1 MSDGSGREMVGVTE
15 HEARL
20 RQVAFK
26 SREYI
31 AADWA
36 TSNLASVIQL
46 AGGSGW
52 ASQGGQYREHAIA
65 FLSVRLLR
73 ACRAAM
79 GVLAAGWE
87 TEGMG
92 VTRQVVEINAR
103 LCEVAADATPETGR
117 LYLRGKPKTSI
128 GAAIRAVTPD
138 VDPAAAAAPYR
149 GLSQDA
155 HADVGG
161 IMRRATVDDDLR
173 ASITWGPEH
182 TEDTRLF
189 LLVCGSF
196 AAEAA
201 TRLAVEADVEHPN
214 RDALSTYL
222 QVVEREVAAAR
233 GWPDA

>member
-1 MSDGSGREMVGVTE
+1 MSDESGRETVSLSE

-20 RQVAFK
+20 RQVAFQT
-26 SREYI
+26 REYI

-46 AGGSGW
+46 AAGSGW
-52 ASQGGQYREHAIA
+52 ASQAGQHRKHAIA
-65 FLSVRLLR
+65 LLSVRILR
-73 ACRAAM
+73 ACRAAI

-87 TEGMG
+87 TEGIG

-103 LCEVAADATPETGR
+103 LCEVAADRTPETAR
-117 LYLRGKPKTSI
+117 RYLHGKPKTSI
-128 GAAIRAVTPD
+128 GAAIRAATPE
-138 VDPAAAAAPYR
+138 VDPSAVAGFYR
-149 GLSQDA
+149 GLSRYA

-161 IMRRATVDDDLR
+161 ITHRATEDDDLR
-173 ASITWGPEH
+173 ASITWGPDH

-189 LLVCGSF
+189 LLVCGSL

-222 QVVEREVAAAR
+222 QAVERELATAR
-233 GWPDA
+233 GWPDT

>member
-1 MSDGSGREMVGVTE
+1 MSDGSGRETISLIE

-20 RQVAFK
+20 RQVALQ
-26 SREYI
+26 SREYV

-52 ASQGGQYREHAIA
+52 ASPAGHHREHAIA

-73 ACRAAM
+73 AARAAM

-87 TEGMG
+87 TEGIG

-103 LCEVAADATPETGR
+103 LCEVAADESPETGR

-128 GAAIRAVTPD
+128 GAAIRAVTPE
-138 VDPAAAAAPYR
+138 VDPAAVAALYR

-173 ASITWGPEH
+173 ALITWGPEH

-214 RDALSTYL
+214 HDALSTYL
-222 QVVEREVAAAR
+222 QAVERELATAR
-233 GWPDA
+233 GWPDT

>member
-1 MSDGSGREMVGVTE
+1 MSDGSEREQVSLSD

-20 RQVAFK
+20 RQVACK
-26 SREYI
+26 SREYV

-52 ASQGGQYREHAIA
+52 ASQAGQHREHAIA

-92 VTRQVVEINAR
+92 ATRQVVEINAR
-103 LCEVAADATPETGR
+103 LYEVAADETPETGR

-128 GAAIRAVTPD
+128 GAAIRAVTPE
-138 VDPAAAAAPYR
+138 VDPAATAALYR

-155 HADVGG
+155 HADVRA
-161 IMRRATVDDDLR
+161 IMRRATVDDDR
-173 ASITWGPEH
+173 QASITWGPEH

-189 LLVCGSF
+189 LLICGSF
-196 AAEAA
+196 AADAA

-214 RDALSTYL
+214 SDALSTYL
-222 QVVEREVAAAR
+222 QAVEREVAASR
-233 GWPDA
+233 RWPDA

>member
-1 MSDGSGREMVGVTE
+1 MSDGSGRETVILSE

-20 RQVAFK
+20 RQVAFQT
-26 SREYI
+26 REYI

-52 ASQGGQYREHAIA
+52 ASQAGQHREHAIA
-65 FLSVRLLR
+65 FLSVRILR

-92 VTRQVVEINAR
+92 VARQVVEINAR
-103 LCEVAADATPETGR
+103 LCEVAADQTPETGR
-117 LYLRGKPKTSI
+117 LYLHGKPKTSI
-128 GAAIRAVTPD
+128 GAAIRAATPE
-138 VDPAAAAAPYR
+138 VDPSAVADLYR
-149 GLSQDA
+149 GLSRYA

-173 ASITWGPEH
+173 ASITWGPDH

-222 QVVEREVAAAR
+222 QAVERELAAAR
-233 GWPDA
+233 GWPDI

>member
-1 MSDGSGREMVGVTE
+1 MSGASGRETISLSE
-15 HEARL
+15 HEAQL
-20 RQVAFK
+20 RQVAFQT
-26 SREYI
+26 REYI

-52 ASQGGQYREHAIA
+52 ASQAGQHREHAIA
-65 FLSVRLLR
+65 FLSVRILR

-87 TEGMG
+87 TEGLG
-92 VTRQVVEINAR
+92 VARQVVEINAR
-103 LCEVAADATPETGR
+103 LCEVAADQTPETGR

-128 GAAIRAVTPD
+128 GAAIRAATPEVNPSAVAD
-138 VDPAAAAAPYR
+138 LYR
-149 GLSQDA
+149 GLSRYA

-161 IMRRATVDDDLR
+161 IMRHATVDDDLR
-173 ASITWGPEH
+173 ASITWGPAH

-189 LLVCGSF
+189 LLVCGSL

-201 TRLAVEADVEHPN
+201 TRLAVEANVEHPN
-214 RDALSTYL
+214 RDALNTYL
-222 QVVEREVAAAR
+222 QAVERELATTR
-233 GWPDA
+233 GWPAT